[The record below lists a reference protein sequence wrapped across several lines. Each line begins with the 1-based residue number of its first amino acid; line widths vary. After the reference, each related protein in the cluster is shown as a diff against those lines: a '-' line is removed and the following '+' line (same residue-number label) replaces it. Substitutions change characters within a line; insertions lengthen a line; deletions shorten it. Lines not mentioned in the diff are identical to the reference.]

1 MDHCFLFAKH
11 LNDNGCLCLKISS
24 DGTLIAPPE
33 QRSFAEIKSLQNEC
47 STTIVETTANAT
59 LLDLELPWLPERKAR
74 IAIPYALEDKVAQP
88 VEELH
93 FAFDKLRYQQNH
105 YMIVAIDKHRI
116 QYLMQLFVEQGIEF
130 AELTLDWF
138 ALSLHELC
146 VNESVLLINN
156 DDFKGAL
163 SGDLATSYIKKNSLL
178 TPPLVFEDSHILLE
192 SSLTKNEGTSYHWIA
207 QKLLKTKPMNLCQ
220 GEMLHG
226 NTFGWITK
234 GYQLV
239 GGLCVIWLLS
249 ILIVN
254 AISLHSL
261 NRKTTDVDQQ
271 IAMIYREFFPDAKQV
286 ISPKFR
292 ISQLLGSS
300 AANSQSNFWH
310 LLNQFA
316 QGMDG
321 SSQITVE
328 ELRYQSRTLSVTLT
342 SSDFAH
348 LEQIEN
354 KLKKLQLKVKQT
366 QASTRDQHVFA
377 TLELT

>member
-1 MDHCFLFAKH
+1 MDHCFLFTKH
-11 LNDNGCLCLKISS
+11 LNDNGCFCLTISPE
-24 DGTLIAPPE
+24 GTLIAPPE
-33 QRSFAEIKSLQNEC
+33 QRSFVEIKSLQKGC
-47 STTIVETTANAT
+47 TTIIVETTANAT

-93 FAFDKLRYQQNH
+93 FAFDKLRYQHNH
-105 YMIVAIDKHRI
+105 YLIAAVDKHRI
-116 QYLMQLFVEQGIEF
+116 THLMQIFDEQEIEF
-130 AELTLDWF
+130 DELTLDWF

-146 VNESVLLINN
+146 VNESILLINN

-163 SGDLATSYIKKNSLL
+163 SGELALSYIKKNSLL
-178 TPPLVFEDSHILLE
+178 TPPLLFEDSKILLE
-192 SSLTKNEGTSYHWIA
+192 NSFTKNEGTSYLWIA
-207 QKLLKTKPMNLCQ
+207 QKLLKSKPMNLCQ
-220 GEMLHG
+220 GEMIHG
-226 NTFGWITK
+226 NAVGWITR

-239 GGLCVIWLLS
+239 GVLCVIWLFS

-254 AISLHSL
+254 AISLHFL
-261 NRKTTDVDQQ
+261 NKKTEDLDQQ
-271 IAMIYREFFPDAKQV
+271 IAVIYHEFFPEAKQV

-292 ISQLLGSS
+292 ISQLLGNSN
-300 AANSQSNFWH
+300 ADSQSYFWH

-316 QGMDG
+316 KGVSG
-321 SSQITVE
+321 STITVE
-328 ELRYQSRTLSVTLT
+328 ELRYQNKTLLVTLI
-342 SSDFAH
+342 SSDFPS